1 MNVQQYSID
10 RLYNQSFVRTGRR
23 MVSLAF
29 RTGRASDIE
38 KEGKNKMTKI
48 DIISGFLGAGKT
60 TFIKKLLEEAIA
72 GEQVVLIEN
81 EFGEIGIDGGFLK
94 DSGIEIREMNSGC
107 ICCSLVGDFGTSLA
121 EVLTQYKPERII
133 IEPSGVGKL
142 SDVMKAVIDV
152 SADMNVELNSA
163 VTIVDAAKCKMYM
176 KNFGEFFNN
185 QIENAGTIVLSRTD
199 ITDASKIQKDV
210 DMIRE
215 KNANAVIITT
225 PLDQLGGS
233 QLLEIIEKKDT
244 MLDDLLA
251 EVRESRHHDGHGEE
265 CCGHHHGHD
274 EECHEHHHDHD
285 EECHEHHHD
294 HDEECHEHHHHGHDE
309 ECHEHHH
316 GHDEECHGHH
326 HHDHDEECHEHHHG
340 HDEECHGH
348 HHHDGCGHE
357 HHHHHA
363 DEVFTSWGMETI
375 VPVTHE
381 QLEDI
386 LKRLSSTREF
396 GDVLRAKGMLPT
408 ENPGEWLYFDL
419 VPEQYEIRQGRP
431 DYTGKVCVIGAS
443 LKEEELNSVF
453 GRG

>member
-152 SADMNVELNSA
+152 SADMDVELNSA

-199 ITDASKIQKDV
+199 ITDASRIQKDV

-285 EECHEHHHD
+285 EECHEHHH
-294 HDEECHEHHHHGHDE
+294 
-309 ECHEHHH
+309 

-326 HHDHDEECHEHHHG
+326 HHDV
-340 HDEECHGH
+340 
-348 HHHDGCGHE
+348 CGHE